1 MHLFSEHFRAIGCI
15 VKYDIIFWWHGTI
28 LKYRIENNWKYL
40 FRLLIDKVLFFFLL
54 FMTKVHL
61 IVSSLTIKSIESI
74 ECTAVRA
81 NEKFKLHYIK
91 IKLQVKRTRMRLVR
105 YIKSRQGYEI
115 HVICTYSRQ
124 KKIKF

>member
-1 MHLFSEHFRAIGCI
+1 
-15 VKYDIIFWWHGTI
+15 
-28 LKYRIENNWKYL
+28 
-40 FRLLIDKVLFFFLL
+40 
-54 FMTKVHL
+54 MTKVHL

-105 YIKSRQGYEI
+105 YIKSR
-115 HVICTYSRQ
+115 
-124 KKIKF
+124 